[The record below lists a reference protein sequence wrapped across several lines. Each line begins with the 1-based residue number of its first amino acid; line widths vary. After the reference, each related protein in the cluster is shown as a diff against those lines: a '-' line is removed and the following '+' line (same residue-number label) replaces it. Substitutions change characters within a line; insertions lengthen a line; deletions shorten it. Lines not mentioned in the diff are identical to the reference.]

1 MDTVTEKYVIKDRVN
16 ELCRDS
22 EGEWS
27 IFERNQ
33 FCSIDAPILMMRFDI
48 EESIFEIN
56 FQKSNVWIF
65 IVNFSMLY

>member
-33 FCSIDAPILMMRFDI
+33 FCSHRFDDAI
-48 EESIFEIN
+48 WYQGIDI
-56 FQKSNVWIF
+56 WIF